1 MTNWEACKY
10 ESLLTLQNDA
20 AKNSLWRSTALNIPR
35 NSSSITTQNKGQTPM
50 PMPPYI
56 RSHGNIGETLMAII
70 TVLEVTEVKMLLL
83 VN

>member
-35 NSSSITTQNKGQTPM
+35 NSSFITTQNNGADT
-50 PMPPYI
+50 
-56 RSHGNIGETLMAII
+56 NADA
-70 TVLEVTEVKMLLL
+70 TVHTFSRQYW
-83 VN
+83 